1 MSSASNTANPKY
13 NPSQTT
19 PFVVKIELM
28 NKETDG
34 SGKHFG
40 FLKLTTNPFPEGHK
54 KNGNYRVHVSLD
66 VSGSMMEQGRLAL
79 AKETIAKMVEFLASA
94 SKENPDL
101 HFWLTLTT
109 FSNEAE
115 IFIDNAKV
123 SEESASKLT
132 STVEK
137 LCTKQATNFEA
148 SFKLDREVMEKQAA
162 ADQEAGNAV
171 TTLHIVMTDGEITFG
186 NTNEDELKGMLLADV
201 EHVFI
206 GYGAGH
212 KACCLMNLAS
222 VNDKSSYLFL
232 DHPTKM
238 GAMFAQIFCPH
249 LFTSVSDVE
258 IVLTGAKFLDI
269 ESGLEVSTLALK
281 RIAADTTK
289 TFHILTD
296 PDAVHHNADGDE
308 EKYGVTAI
316 SVSMQFRS
324 FDNAN
329 LDEPPNYPFQT
340 SVPVVSATTHSLDV
354 QKEFKRWE
362 VLVLMSDAKTLK
374 SREQTHQHMMATS
387 HWSQRDPKQNGFKEE
402 KNALIRR
409 ATELKD
415 EIREFAEQNG
425 IADDEMLKDLTTDL
439 VVCICAIPS
448 DEHGLMYI
456 NARFRSCNDETP
468 TSVSDLTP
476 LDDHVHDYVN
486 SSGYVCGDDQLFSC
500 GGDNQEALYRKRSGA
515 ANAAYDN
522 MTRVMSQEPEQQ
534 QHQPQMQPQLQRRRS
549 SYQQQQQQ
557 CSDDVSHHGYGYGG
571 YNDDSFSD
579 SSHVVI
585 TSNDAVGNCDGHHW
599 PQHQQRD
606 DDCIAMI
613 AMCNDDVPSAAPRH
627 ATDSN

>member
-1 MSSASNTANPKY
+1 VFQKQATRTMSSASNTANPKY

-54 KNGNYRVHVSLD
+54 KSGNYRVHVSLD
-66 VSGSMMEQGRLAL
+66 VSGSMTEQGRLAL
-79 AKETIAKMVEFLASA
+79 AKETIAKMVEFLAST
-94 SKENPDL
+94 SKENPNL

-123 SEESASKLT
+123 SEESAPKLT

-137 LCTKQATNFEA
+137 LYTKQATNFEA
-148 SFKLDREVMEKQAA
+148 SFKLDREVMEQQAA

-171 TTLHIVMTDGEITFG
+171 TTLHIVMTDGEITIG
-186 NTNEDELKGMLLADV
+186 NINEDELKGMLLADV
-201 EHVFI
+201 EHVFV

-249 LFTSVSDVE
+249 LFTSISDVE

-269 ESGLEVSTLALK
+269 ESGLEVSTVALK
-281 RIAADTTK
+281 RIAADTIK

-296 PDAVHHNADGDE
+296 SDDE
-308 EKYGVTAI
+308 DDNDDYNSVTAI

-329 LDEPPNYPFQT
+329 LDEPPNFPFRT

-354 QKEFKRWE
+354 QKERKRWA
-362 VLVLMSDAKTLK
+362 VLVLMKDAKNLK
-374 SREQTHQHMMATS
+374 SREQTYRQMMATS

-476 LDDHVHDYVN
+476 LDDHVHEYVN
-486 SSGYVCGDDQLFSC
+486 SSGYNCGDDQLFSC

-515 ANAAYDN
+515 GNAAYDN
-522 MTRVMSQEPEQQ
+522 MARVMSQEQEPEQQ
-534 QHQPQMQPQLQRRRS
+534 EQHQPQLQRRRS
-549 SYQQQQQQ
+549 SYHQQQQHQF
-557 CSDDVSHHGYGYGG
+557 SDDVSHHGY
-571 YNDDSFSD
+571 NEDSFSD
-579 SSHVVI
+579 SSPVVI
-585 TSNDAVGNCDGHHW
+585 NS
-599 PQHQQRD
+599 
-606 DDCIAMI
+606 
-613 AMCNDDVPSAAPRH
+613 NDDVPSAAH
-627 ATDSN
+627 H

>member
-13 NPSQTT
+13 NPTQTT

-54 KNGNYRVHVSLD
+54 KSGNYRVHVSLD
-66 VSGSMMEQGRLAL
+66 VSGSMTEQGRLAL
-79 AKETIAKMVEFLASA
+79 AKETIAKMVEFLAST

-137 LCTKQATNFEA
+137 LYTKQATNFEA

-171 TTLHIVMTDGEITFG
+171 TTLHIVMTDGEVTAG

-249 LFTSVSDVE
+249 LFTSISDVE

-296 PDAVHHNADGDE
+296 NDDE
-308 EKYGVTAI
+308 DDNDDYNGVTSI

-329 LDEPPNYPFQT
+329 LDEPPNFPFRI

-354 QKEFKRWE
+354 QKEFKRWA
-362 VLVLMSDAKTLK
+362 VLVLMKDAKNLK
-374 SREQTHQHMMATS
+374 SREQTYRQMMATS

-402 KNALIRR
+402 RDALIRR
-409 ATELKD
+409 ATEHKD

-476 LDDHVHDYVN
+476 LDDHVHEYVN

-500 GGDNQEALYRKRSGA
+500 GGDNREALYRQRSGA
-515 ANAAYDN
+515 GNAAYDN
-522 MTRVMSQEPEQQ
+522 MARVMSQEPEQQ
-534 QHQPQMQPQLQRRRS
+534 EQHQPQLQRRRS

-557 CSDDVSHHGYGYGG
+557 QFSDDVSHHGYGGGGYGG

-579 SSHVVI
+579 SSPVVI
-585 TSNDAVGNCDGHHW
+585 NS
-599 PQHQQRD
+599 
-606 DDCIAMI
+606 
-613 AMCNDDVPSAAPRH
+613 NDDVPSAARH
-627 ATDSN
+627 

>member
-1 MSSASNTANPKY
+1 MQCSDKEATRTMSAPAPANAKY
-13 NPSQTT
+13 NPTQTT

-54 KNGNYRVHVSLD
+54 KRGNYRVHVSLD
-66 VSGSMMEQGRLAL
+66 VSGSMTEEGRLVL
-79 AKETIAKMVEFLASA
+79 AKATIAKMVEFLASA

-137 LCTKQATNFEA
+137 LRTKSATNFEA
-148 SFKLDREVMEKQAA
+148 SFKLDREIMEQQAA
-162 ADQEAGNAV
+162 ADQEAGNTV
-171 TTLHIVMTDGEITFG
+171 TTVHIMMTDGEITFG
-186 NTNEDELKGMLLADV
+186 NTNEHELKGMLVADV

-212 KACCLMNLAS
+212 KAACLMNLAS

-249 LFTSVSDVE
+249 LFTSISDVE

-296 PDAVHHNADGDE
+296 NDDE
-308 EKYGVTAI
+308 DDKNDDDYNSVTAI

-324 FDNAN
+324 FDNTN
-329 LDEPPNYPFQT
+329 LDEPPNYPFRT
-340 SVPVVSATTHSLDV
+340 SVSVVSATTHSLDV
-354 QKEFKRWE
+354 QKERKRWS
-362 VLVLMSDAKTLK
+362 VLLLMKDAKTLK
-374 SREQTHQHMMATS
+374 SREQMHEQMMATS
-387 HWSQRDPKQNGFKEE
+387 HWSQRRDPKQNGFNEE
-402 KNALIRR
+402 KDALIRR

-415 EIREFAEQNG
+415 EIKEFAEQNG

-448 DEHGLMYI
+448 QQHGLMYI
-456 NARFRSCNDETP
+456 NSRFRSCTDETP
-468 TSVSDLTP
+468 TAVSDLTP
-476 LDDHVHDYVN
+476 LDDHVQDYVN
-486 SSGYVCGDDQLFSC
+486 SSGYNCGDDQLFSC
-500 GGDNQEALYRKRSGA
+500 GGDNQEALYRHRSGA

-522 MTRVMSQEPEQQ
+522 LARVMSQEPQQ
-534 QHQPQMQPQLQRRRS
+534 QQQEHQPQLQQQVQRRRS

-557 CSDDVSHHGYGYGG
+557 YCSDDLSHQGYGCGG

-585 TSNDAVGNCDGHHW
+585 TSNDAVGH
-599 PQHQQRD
+599 QRD
-606 DDCIAMI
+606 DDD
-613 AMCNDDVPSAAPRH
+613 CNDGVASAAPRH
-627 ATDSN
+627 

>member
-1 MSSASNTANPKY
+1 MCSVPTKKQATRTMSSAANTANPKY
-13 NPSQTT
+13 NPTQTT

-54 KNGNYRVHVSLD
+54 KSGNYRVHVSLD
-66 VSGSMMEQGRLAL
+66 VSGSMTEEGRLEL
-79 AKETIAKMVEFLASA
+79 AKATIAKMVEFLASV

-123 SEESASKLT
+123 SEESAPKLT

-137 LCTKQATNFEA
+137 LYTKQATNFEA
-148 SFKLDREVMEKQAA
+148 SFKLDREIMEQQAA
-162 ADQEAGNAV
+162 ADQESGNAV

-238 GAMFAQIFCPH
+238 GATFAQIFCPH
-249 LFTSVSDVE
+249 LFTSISDVE

-269 ESGLEVSTLALK
+269 ESGLEVSTLFIK

-296 PDAVHHNADGDE
+296 NDEDNEAAGHNDD
-308 EKYGVTAI
+308 YNSVSAI

-329 LDEPPNYPFQT
+329 LDEPPNYPFRT

-354 QKEFKRWE
+354 QKERKRWA
-362 VLVLMSDAKTLK
+362 VLVLMKDAKTLK
-374 SREQTHQHMMATS
+374 SREQIHQQMMAMS

-500 GGDNQEALYRKRSGA
+500 GGDNQEALYRQRSGA

-522 MTRVMSQEPEQQ
+522 MARVMSQEPQQQ
-534 QHQPQMQPQLQRRRS
+534 QHQPQLQRRRS
-549 SYQQQQQQ
+549 SYQQQQQHQQQQ
-557 CSDDVSHHGYGYGG
+557 CSDDVSHHGYGG

-585 TSNDAVGNCDGHHW
+585 NSNDAVE
-599 PQHQQRD
+599 HQQD
-606 DDCIAMI
+606 DDC
-613 AMCNDDVPSAAPRH
+613 NDNVPTAA
-627 ATDSN
+627 AN

>member
-1 MSSASNTANPKY
+1 MSAPANTSNTANPKY

-54 KNGNYRVHVSLD
+54 KSGNYRVHVSLD
-66 VSGSMMEQGRLAL
+66 VSGSMTEQGRLAL
-79 AKETIAKMVEFLASA
+79 AKETIAKMVEFLAST
-94 SKENPDL
+94 SKENSDL

-123 SEESASKLT
+123 SEESAPKLT

-137 LCTKQATNFEA
+137 LYTKQATNFEA
-148 SFKLDREVMEKQAA
+148 SFKLDREVMEQQAA

-171 TTLHIVMTDGEITFG
+171 TTLHIVMTDGEVTAG
-186 NTNEDELKGMLLADV
+186 NINEDELKGMLLADV

-249 LFTSVSDVE
+249 LFTSISDVE

-269 ESGLEVSTLALK
+269 ESGHEVSTVALK

-296 PDAVHHNADGDE
+296 SDDE
-308 EKYGVTAI
+308 DEYNEDDKARACYNDDYNSVTAI

-329 LDEPPNYPFQT
+329 LDEPPNFPFRT

-354 QKEFKRWE
+354 QKEHKRWA
-362 VLVLMSDAKTLK
+362 VLVLMKDAKNLK
-374 SREQTHQHMMATS
+374 SREQTHQQMMATS
-387 HWSQRDPKQNGFKEE
+387 HWSQRDSKQNGFKEE
-402 KNALIRR
+402 RDALIRR

-476 LDDHVHDYVN
+476 LDDHVHEYVN
-486 SSGYVCGDDQLFSC
+486 SSGYNCGDDQLFSC
-500 GGDNQEALYRKRSGA
+500 GGDNQEALHRQRSGA

-522 MTRVMSQEPEQQ
+522 MARVMSQEQEPEQQ
-534 QHQPQMQPQLQRRRS
+534 QQHQPQLQRRRS

-557 CSDDVSHHGYGYGG
+557 QFSDDVSHHGYGGGGYGG
-571 YNDDSFSD
+571 YNEDSFSD
-579 SSHVVI
+579 SSPVVI
-585 TSNDAVGNCDGHHW
+585 NS
-599 PQHQQRD
+599 
-606 DDCIAMI
+606 
-613 AMCNDDVPSAAPRH
+613 NDDVPSAARH
-627 ATDSN
+627 

>member
-1 MSSASNTANPKY
+1 MSSASNTANTANPKY

-54 KNGNYRVHVSLD
+54 KSGNYRVHVSLD
-66 VSGSMMEQGRLAL
+66 VSGSMTEQGRLAL

-123 SEESASKLT
+123 SEESAPKLT

-137 LCTKQATNFEA
+137 LYTKQATNFEA
-148 SFKLDREVMEKQAA
+148 SFKLDREVMEQQAA

-171 TTLHIVMTDGEITFG
+171 TTLHIVMTDGEITIG
-186 NTNEDELKGMLLADV
+186 NINEDELKGMLLADV
-201 EHVFI
+201 EHVFV

-249 LFTSVSDVE
+249 LFTSISDVE

-269 ESGLEVSTLALK
+269 ESGLEVSTVALK

-296 PDAVHHNADGDE
+296 SDDE
-308 EKYGVTAI
+308 DEDNEDDKARARYNDDYNSVTAI

-329 LDEPPNYPFQT
+329 LDEPPNFPFRT

-354 QKEFKRWE
+354 QKERKRWA
-362 VLVLMSDAKTLK
+362 VLVLMKDAKNLK
-374 SREQTHQHMMATS
+374 SREQTHQQMMATS
-387 HWSQRDPKQNGFKEE
+387 HWSQRDSKQNGFKEE

-476 LDDHVHDYVN
+476 LDDHVHEYVN
-486 SSGYVCGDDQLFSC
+486 SSGYNCGDDQLFSC
-500 GGDNQEALYRKRSGA
+500 GGDNQEALHRQRSGA
-515 ANAAYDN
+515 GNAAYDN
-522 MTRVMSQEPEQQ
+522 MARVMSQEQEPEQQQ

-549 SYQQQQQQ
+549 SYHQQQQF
-557 CSDDVSHHGYGYGG
+557 SDDVSHHGY
-571 YNDDSFSD
+571 NEDSFSD
-579 SSHVVI
+579 SSPVVVI
-585 TSNDAVGNCDGHHW
+585 NS
-599 PQHQQRD
+599 
-606 DDCIAMI
+606 
-613 AMCNDDVPSAAPRH
+613 NDDVPSAARH
-627 ATDSN
+627 

>member
-1 MSSASNTANPKY
+1 MSSASNTSNTANPKY

-54 KNGNYRVHVSLD
+54 KSGNYRVHVSLD
-66 VSGSMMEQGRLAL
+66 VSGSMTEQGRLAL

-123 SEESASKLT
+123 SEESAPKLT

-137 LCTKQATNFEA
+137 LYTKQATNFEA
-148 SFKLDREVMEKQAA
+148 SFKLDREVMEQQAA

-171 TTLHIVMTDGEITFG
+171 TTLHIVMTDGEVTAG
-186 NTNEDELKGMLLADV
+186 NINEDELKGMLLADV
-201 EHVFI
+201 EHVFV

-249 LFTSVSDVE
+249 LFTSISDVE

-269 ESGLEVSTLALK
+269 ESGLEVSTVALK

-296 PDAVHHNADGDE
+296 SDDE
-308 EKYGVTAI
+308 DEDNEDDKARARYNDDYNSVTAI

-329 LDEPPNYPFQT
+329 LDEPPNFPFRT

-354 QKEFKRWE
+354 QKEHKRWA
-362 VLVLMSDAKTLK
+362 VLVLMKDAKNLK
-374 SREQTHQHMMATS
+374 SREQTYGQMMATS

-402 KNALIRR
+402 RDALIRR

-476 LDDHVHDYVN
+476 LDDHVHEYVN
-486 SSGYVCGDDQLFSC
+486 SSGYNCGDDQLFSC
-500 GGDNQEALYRKRSGA
+500 GGDNQEALHRQRSGA
-515 ANAAYDN
+515 GNAAYDN
-522 MTRVMSQEPEQQ
+522 MARVMSQEQEPEQQQ

-549 SYQQQQQQ
+549 SYHQQQQHQF
-557 CSDDVSHHGYGYGG
+557 SDDVSHHGY
-571 YNDDSFSD
+571 NEDSFSD
-579 SSHVVI
+579 SSPVVI
-585 TSNDAVGNCDGHHW
+585 NS
-599 PQHQQRD
+599 
-606 DDCIAMI
+606 
-613 AMCNDDVPSAAPRH
+613 NDDVPSAARH
-627 ATDSN
+627 

>member
-1 MSSASNTANPKY
+1 MFQKQATRTMSSASNTANPKY

-54 KNGNYRVHVSLD
+54 KSGNYRVHVSLD
-66 VSGSMMEQGRLAL
+66 VSGSMTEQGRLAL
-79 AKETIAKMVEFLASA
+79 AKETIAKMVEFLAST
-94 SKENPDL
+94 SKENPNL

-123 SEESASKLT
+123 SEESAPKLT

-137 LCTKQATNFEA
+137 LYTKQATNFEA
-148 SFKLDREVMEKQAA
+148 SFKLDREVMEQQAA

-171 TTLHIVMTDGEITFG
+171 TTLHIVMTDGEITIG
-186 NTNEDELKGMLLADV
+186 NINEDELKGMLLADV
-201 EHVFI
+201 EHVFV

-249 LFTSVSDVE
+249 LFTSISDVE

-269 ESGLEVSTLALK
+269 ESGLEVSTVALK
-281 RIAADTTK
+281 RIAADTIK

-296 PDAVHHNADGDE
+296 SDDE
-308 EKYGVTAI
+308 DDNDDYNSVTAI

-329 LDEPPNYPFQT
+329 LDEPPNFPFRT

-354 QKEFKRWE
+354 QKERKRWA
-362 VLVLMSDAKTLK
+362 VLVLMKDAKNLK
-374 SREQTHQHMMATS
+374 SREQTYRQMMATS

-476 LDDHVHDYVN
+476 LDDHVHEYVN
-486 SSGYVCGDDQLFSC
+486 SSGYNCGDDQLFSC

-515 ANAAYDN
+515 GNAAYDN
-522 MTRVMSQEPEQQ
+522 MARVMSQEQEPEQQ
-534 QHQPQMQPQLQRRRS
+534 EQHQPQLQRRRS
-549 SYQQQQQQ
+549 SYHQQQQHQF
-557 CSDDVSHHGYGYGG
+557 SDDVSHHGY
-571 YNDDSFSD
+571 NEDSFSD
-579 SSHVVI
+579 SSPVVI
-585 TSNDAVGNCDGHHW
+585 NS
-599 PQHQQRD
+599 
-606 DDCIAMI
+606 
-613 AMCNDDVPSAAPRH
+613 NDDVPSAAH
-627 ATDSN
+627 H